1 MKREV
6 GIAFIL
12 FGRAQGT
19 NSSLIAISFF
29 LIERTKGDFKSR
41 CSHNYCSNTVCRLTK
56 SINWLRHLR
65 KSLLY
70 FIDKRIM
77 IDLFYFHGIGRNKNE
92 KKKKGSSKNQQAL

>member
-6 GIAFIL
+6 RIAFIL

-19 NSSLIAISFF
+19 NSSLYCHIIFF

-41 CSHNYCSNTVCRLTK
+41 CSHNYCSNAVCRLTK
-56 SINWLRHLR
+56 SINWLRQ
-65 KSLLY
+65 SLLY

-77 IDLFYFHGIGRNKNE
+77 TDLFYFHGIGRNKND